1 MAASSEKLKQVNKQ
15 SIKDYFY
22 EVKFSNKNQL
32 AQATRISKTTCT
44 TLIKELMEEGFLK
57 QTENNESTGG
67 RPSKGYELN
76 KDFYHVCLIMIQN
89 GQLPKIQFEIKNLW
103 VTEVIRRVSR
113 LINQDFVNFFNL
125 AVLVHQSTDLVRM
138 TNPFSI
144 TNISSIE

>member
-57 QTENNESTGG
+57 QTEKQTGSCG
-67 RPSKGYELN
+67 GNY
-76 KDFYHVCLIMIQN
+76 Q
-89 GQLPKIQFEIKNLW
+89 
-103 VTEVIRRVSR
+103 
-113 LINQDFVNFFNL
+113 
-125 AVLVHQSTDLVRM
+125 
-138 TNPFSI
+138 
-144 TNISSIE
+144 